1 MALVGRETE
10 IGLLRRAV
18 DDAVGGRARSVL
30 IAGEPGIG
38 KTALAEETADAAT
51 KAGATALWGACWEGE
66 GAPAFWPWVQIIRS
80 YASGRPTGDLLDEM
94 GEGAADVARL
104 VPEVGGRFLR
114 LTPEGDTDPEQARF
128 RLFDHVSRF
137 LRAAASKQPLCLVFD
152 DLHWADRSSLMLL
165 RFFAQAMRDAPVL
178 VLGTYRDVELSS
190 DHRQTLTDLSGERI
204 SLSGLARS
212 EVAALMQITTGSE
225 PPADLT
231 TAVFGRTTGNP
242 FFVKELARLL
252 AAQGLEKPVIAIPE
266 GVRDVVRR
274 RLARQSQDA
283 VALLGAASVLG
294 PE

>member
-30 IAGEPGIG
+30 IASEPGIG

-104 VPEVGGRFLR
+104 VPEVGGRFLG

-152 DLHWADRSSLMLL
+152 DLHSTGIFGWGYLHDLGRSYASYWQDYLDELAAKNMT
-165 RFFAQAMRDAPVL
+165 RDAP
-178 VLGTYRDVELSS
+178 
-190 DHRQTLTDLSGERI
+190 
-204 SLSGLARS
+204 AR
-212 EVAALMQITTGSE
+212 
-225 PPADLT
+225 
-231 TAVFGRTTGNP
+231 RN
-242 FFVKELARLL
+242 
-252 AAQGLEKPVIAIPE
+252 
-266 GVRDVVRR
+266 
-274 RLARQSQDA
+274 
-283 VALLGAASVLG
+283 
-294 PE
+294 